1 MQHAVHLQSKFGC
14 TPQGHK
20 PGVAGVRGTAWPTTD
35 CTWTAPPVGTLQI
48 TGQTRLSQ
56 PIYDPSLAAWC
67 VHTADHR
74 AGTAGVR
81 GARRLGLHPAL
92 HDVPR
97 GWHLLCRGARLG
109 KAADRLDRPLPSR
122 VCACVCVCVCALLT
136 SFIHLMPFNA
146 FHAIPFAGGT
156 QPASWHD
163 ANASAWGGGAHRM
176 RTAWT
181 QLRARRRR
189 APSTCGRTRC
199 VL

>member
-1 MQHAVHLQSKFGC
+1 VLSGAVAAPPSCAFDHEPNARSACLNISLIGGGMQHAVHLQSKFGC

-67 VHTADHR
+67 VHTADHG

-122 VCACVCVCVCALLT
+122 VCACVCVCMCLAYLLHT
-136 SFIHLMPFNA
+136 P
-146 FHAIPFAGGT
+146 HAI
-156 QPASWHD
+156 
-163 ANASAWGGGAHRM
+163 
-176 RTAWT
+176 
-181 QLRARRRR
+181 
-189 APSTCGRTRC
+189 
-199 VL
+199 